1 MKNLKPT
8 NKEALAAMDLSQLR
22 DDSFAKMLSKLKKTL
37 PDKKIT
43 LELYAALHFAH
54 DLGFN
59 EAVCC
64 IRVDDKVITQVE
76 E

>member
-1 MKNLKPT
+1 MN
-8 NKEALAAMDLSQLR
+8 NINQLR
-22 DDSFAKMLSKLKKTL
+22 DDSFKKMLNKLKKTL

-59 EAVCC
+59 EAMCC
-64 IRVDDKVITQVE
+64 RRIDADVDTQDKE
-76 E
+76 